1 MLVLEN
7 ILLNIYSGDML
18 GFFKGNLKYS
28 GELHIIPTTHTYNAP
43 TVLQHAYFKHCTN
56 PAGTIKNMK

>member
-18 GFFKGNLKYS
+18 GFLKEIS
-28 GELHIIPTTHTYNAP
+28 NTQESCISSLQHTPTTHLRSSNMLILNI
-43 TVLQHAYFKHCTN
+43 VLILLEQSK
-56 PAGTIKNMK
+56 I